1 MTAPA
6 SLSGRPAAHKESP
19 ASPWVARFAPL
30 APAGEALD
38 LACGNG
44 RHARLLAARGLHVL
58 ALDVKPEALAASAG
72 ANITTIEY
80 DLEADGAPWP
90 FEAGRFAAIV
100 VTNYLHRPLF
110 AQLAASLRP
119 DGILIYETFAQGNEI
134 YGKPSNPA
142 FLLAPGELLG
152 LASDGGLQVLAY
164 EDGHVERPHPAQV
177 QRLCAAG
184 PAFAKTGARLDHIV
198 VRNEP

>member
-1 MTAPA
+1 MMSSAPSA
-6 SLSGRPAAHKESP
+6 
-19 ASPWVARFAPL
+19 WVARFAPL
-30 APAGEALD
+30 ARPGEALD

-44 RHARLLAARGLHVL
+44 RHARLLAGQGLRVV
-58 ALDVKPEALAASAG
+58 ALDRNPDALVNAAG
-72 ANITTIEY
+72 PQIVTMEY
-80 DLEADGAPWP
+80 DLEAAGSPWP
-90 FEAGRFAAIV
+90 FEAGRFSAIV

-119 DGILIYETFAQGNEI
+119 DGILIYETFAQGNEL

-142 FLLAPGELLG
+142 FLLAPGELLA
-152 LASDGGLQVLAY
+152 LARDGGLQVLAY
-164 EDGHVERPHPAQV
+164 EDGHVEHPHPAQV

-184 PAFAKTGARLDHIV
+184 PDYVKTEAWLDHIV

>member
-1 MTAPA
+1 M
-6 SLSGRPAAHKESP
+6 SIESRHVNMMNLP
-19 ASPWVARFAPL
+19 PSPWVERFAPL
-30 APAGEALD
+30 ARGGEALD
-38 LACGNG
+38 LACGTG
-44 RHARLLAARGLHVL
+44 RHTRLLAARGHAVL
-58 ALDVKPEALAASAG
+58 AVDRKTEALAAAAG
-72 ANITTIEY
+72 ANVTTMEY
-80 DLEADGAPWP
+80 DLEADHSPWP
-90 FEAGRFAAIV
+90 FDAGRFSVIV

-110 AQLAASLRP
+110 AHLARSLRP
-119 DGILIYETFAQGNEI
+119 DGILIYETFAQGNQV

-152 LASDGGLQVLAY
+152 LAQDGGLQVLAY

-184 PAFAKTGARLDHIV
+184 PAFVKTEARLDHIV